1 MINRCAIFLK
11 ADPLMKKDVIAI
23 KTLLTMYNEVD
34 LILDRKWQKDKY
46 LLNYTE
52 RCEIIKHDLKAEGI
66 ENYNIFANDISK
78 YDSAVKAGVKNVAF
92 IYDNYTK
99 PDEIAERYA
108 MTKRM
113 IPDVNILLIPIFDE
127 CIIASN
133 DYLYDIILED
143 QTHRIYKKF
152 ISDFAYIKTKFKL
165 LPKIG
170 LTGNKGCDLK
180 TIMDVFKERDYEVVD
195 IGQMISLAF
204 QDTKIMTPAFK
215 ELERMGIDTKPLIT
229 TKDGKAVADEPA
241 VIRLCL
247 ENPEAKDIWFK
258 RIQDYVRLMMMHQ
271 VLETNKKVIVLCTTL
286 IYELKLDWMFKY
298 IITAVASNETIK
310 KNLIG
315 MKFDENHIDDYMKL
329 YIPMKEKMK
338 KADFFIDTNG
348 DKKSIERNTIN
359 VINKKLEADF

>member
-1 MINRCAIFLK
+1 MDNRCAIFLK
-11 ADPLMKKDVIAI
+11 TDPLMKKDVIVI
-23 KTLLTMYNEVD
+23 KTLLKLYNEVD
-34 LILDRKWQKDKY
+34 IILDRKWQKDKY
-46 LLNYTE
+46 LLNFTE
-52 RCEIIKHDLKAEGI
+52 RCEIIKHDLKTEGI
-66 ENYNIFANDISK
+66 DNYNILANDVSK
-78 YDSAVKAGVKNVAF
+78 YDSATKAGIKNLAF

-113 IPDVNILLIPIFDE
+113 IPDINIIMIPIFDE

-165 LPKIG
+165 MPKIG

-180 TIMDVFKERDYEVVD
+180 TIMNVFKARDYEVVD
-195 IGQMISLAF
+195 IGKMISLAF

-215 ELERMGIDTKPLIT
+215 DLERLGIDTKPLIT
-229 TKDGKAVADEPA
+229 TKNGKAIADEPA

-247 ENPEAKDIWFK
+247 ENPDAKDIWFK
-258 RIQDYVRLMMMHQ
+258 RIQDYVRLMMMQQ

-286 IYELKLDWMFKY
+286 IYELKLEWMFKY
-298 IITAVASNETIK
+298 IITAVASPEVIK
-310 KNLIG
+310 QNLIDMG
-315 MKFDENHIDDYMKL
+315 YNDTQIDDYMNL
-329 YIPMKEKMK
+329 YIPMRDKMRIS
-338 KADFFIDTNG
+338 DFFIDTNG
-348 DKKSIERNTIN
+348 DKKTIERNTIN
-359 VINKKLEADF
+359 VINKKLEAEF